1 MSLPKLAFIG
11 TGGTLASMGRSS
23 LDLIEYLDAGE
34 MLDIESIIER
44 VPALREVCDPHL
56 HPFATMASM
65 SMGPAP
71 WLTLSDT
78 VSTALAGDVAGVVI
92 THGTATLEESAYFLD
107 LVIDDERPVV
117 LTGAMRPFS
126 GLSPDAHLNI
136 VNAAQVAAAESSRG
150 LGALVVLSGLIHCAP
165 LRHKMHYLSGRCFH
179 RGKWRSCRGDSRA
192 RGPLFLAPAPRSRRI
207 VPGKPP
213 LPRVDITFS
222 YAGGDGFAIDAA
234 AEQGAKGIVVAG
246 FAPGDVAP
254 AELESLRRARANGVE
269 IIQATRT
276 MGGQVLTRSDLVAEG
291 FVAAGRLTPQKARV
305 LAMLGISAGIRG
317 TELQKVFE
325 DAG

>member
-11 TGGTLASMGRSS
+11 TGGTLASVGRSS

-34 MLDIESIIER
+34 MLDIDSIIER
-44 VPALREVCDPHL
+44 VPALQEVCDPHP

-65 SMGPAP
+65 SMGPEP

-78 VSTALAGDVAGVVI
+78 VSNALAGDVAGVVI
-92 THGTATLEESAYFLD
+92 THGTATLEETAYFLD

-150 LGALVVLSGLIHCAP
+150 LGALVVLSGLIHCARYATKCTTYRVDAFTAANGGP
-165 LRHKMHYLSGRCFH
+165 VGEIAGPEVHYFSH
-179 RGKWRSCRGDSRA
+179 PPRA
-192 RGPLFLAPAPRSRRI
+192 PRI

-234 AEQGAKGIVVAG
+234 AEQGAKGIVAAG
-246 FAPGDVAP
+246 FAPGDVTP
-254 AELESLRRARANGVE
+254 AELEALRRARAKGVE